1 MIAAAAVL
9 LLYRFSFS
17 VPGYEGRHFI
27 EEKAKYSNM
36 VTNSRHFLDVLK
48 ESREHYRVL
57 DIKFIGDRTVLQIKS
72 GDLL

>member
-27 EEKAKYSNM
+27 TYCYILSTLLRM
-36 VTNSRHFLDVLK
+36 TNERQFPYYD
-48 ESREHYRVL
+48 
-57 DIKFIGDRTVLQIKS
+57 G
-72 GDLL
+72 